1 LVLIFIIAGVC
12 NASLLCSPA
21 IADRLA
27 AQLLFT
33 PQQIGLFFS
42 MEFGGYIV
50 AGLAGRWLL
59 PRYNWQKIALLS
71 LLAMAAGNLLTIW
84 ALQRV
89 PLLLLVRL
97 ATASSGALLS
107 MIAMATAAETA
118 HPSRAISIHIIG
130 QLAMGVVGLAILP
143 SLFAAFGMTGYWVA
157 IVLLLAAI
165 APGIGL
171 LAKGKGLGEASS
183 QQHLSLSKPIALLR
197 HPALLLF
204 YIALGGIWTFAGAI
218 GIDGGVTPSA
228 LSHILSGAT
237 LAGVFGAVLAAAAP
251 RNIDIRPPIVGGFSL
266 LAVGGALLLAIGS
279 HPAFV
284 AGMIAIKFAWSF
296 ALPFAVMLIGRL
308 DRDGRLFAEMTVV
321 VGIGLAV
328 GPSLAGYL
336 VESLG
341 YRWMLAAEFVLLL
354 GSCLSISIMA
364 LVAGKPVRPVLETR

>member
-59 PRYNWQKIALLS
+59 PRYNWQTLALLS

-84 ALQRV
+84 ALQIV

-130 QLAMGVVGLAILP
+130 QLATGVVGLAILP
-143 SLFAAFGMTGYWVA
+143 SLFAAFGMTGYFVVV
-157 IVLLLAAI
+157 VLLVAAI
-165 APGIGL
+165 APAIGL

-183 QQHLSLSKPIALLR
+183 HQHLSLPKPIALLR

-204 YIALGGIWTFAGAI
+204 YIALGGIWTFAGALGTDR
-218 GIDGGVTPSA
+218 GIAPAT

-251 RNIDIRPPIVGGFSL
+251 RNIDLRPPVVGGFSL
-266 LAVGGALLLAIGS
+266 LTVGGGLLLALGS

-328 GPSLAGYL
+328 GPLLAGYL

-364 LVAGKPVRPVLETR
+364 LVAGRPVRPVIETG